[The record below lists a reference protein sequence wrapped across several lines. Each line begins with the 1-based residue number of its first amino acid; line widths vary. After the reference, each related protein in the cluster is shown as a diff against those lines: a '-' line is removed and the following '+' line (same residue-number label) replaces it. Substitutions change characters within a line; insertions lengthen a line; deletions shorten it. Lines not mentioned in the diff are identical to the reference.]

1 MKNFRL
7 SHIKKFALTLFT
19 FHCLTF
25 FLVGQSAIN
34 HPLGELTDDT
44 QTISYKGS
52 RNYKFI
58 ERSDMRVYQNG
69 KYIGL
74 QSKIVSAF
82 IIPSRTDKGLIYEG
96 DFYVDQDTNRNKAQ
110 VALGIHEAIPS
121 SFIINGDGNLTML
134 VDNGYPSFRSFPAF
148 TAKKINKGDIWDAK
162 AMRAVDPL
170 SKGIITK
177 MPIYVRY
184 TYTGDDFYNGEEVY
198 LISAQWA
205 TRYGTGGTTT
215 YVDWGGDKELDYA
228 QGSHK
233 ATIIVSKA
241 TGAALVI
248 RDTADETFVYKDGN
262 KYQFKGTISLF
273 TEYPPAIDR
282 SRLIAALKKMD
293 LLDGEEAEKL
303 LQRPVSR
310 DENAGRSSITDDDA
324 STASSTGS
332 QTSTSTDTAVPQG
345 NQKSQNNRDD
355 SWEPVNTSEWVRVGK
370 ADKSASDEK
379 ASDAKKSSNKSS
391 SSKDTSAKTEKLKKQ
406 IAEHQAKEV
415 EKESKAKAPISVDD
429 TEAGIRLTIQNLQF
443 KADSAALLPGEEK
456 RLDQIA
462 EILRLADGAQFLIEG
477 HTASTGFEAGE
488 MKLSKERADSIAA
501 ALTARGINNERFI
514 CKGSGGKKPIAS
526 NDTAEGKAL
535 NRRVEITILE

>member
-1 MKNFRL
+1 MKKIRM
-7 SHIKKFALTLFT
+7 SRIKKITSTIFVFL
-19 FHCLTF
+19 CLTF
-25 FLVGQSAIN
+25 FVTGQSAIN
-34 HPLGELTDDT
+34 HPLGDLADGAN

-58 ERSDMRVYQNG
+58 ERSDLRLYQNG
-69 KYIGL
+69 RYVGL

-82 IIPSRTDKGLIYEG
+82 IIPSWTDKGLVYEG
-96 DFYVDQDTNRNKAQ
+96 DFFVDQDTNRNKAQ

-121 SFIINGDGNLTML
+121 AFIINSDGNLTML
-134 VDNGYPSFRSFPAF
+134 VDNGYPSFRSFPTF
-148 TAKKINKGDIWDAK
+148 TSRKIQKGDIWEAK

-184 TYTGDDFYNGEEVY
+184 TYTGDDNYNGEPVY
-198 LISAQWA
+198 LISAEWA
-205 TRYGTGGTTT
+205 TRYNMGGTTT
-215 YVDWGGDKELDYA
+215 YVDWGGDKELNYA

-248 RDTADETFVYKDGN
+248 RDTVDETFVYKDGN
-262 KYQFKGTISLF
+262 KYQYKGTISLF

-293 LLDGEEAEKL
+293 LLDDEEAEKL
-303 LQRPVSR
+303 LQRPV
-310 DENAGRSSITDDDA
+310 AKDDA
-324 STASSTGS
+324 I
-332 QTSTSTDTAVPQG
+332 
-345 NQKSQNNRDD
+345 
-355 SWEPVNTSEWVRVGK
+355 
-370 ADKSASDEK
+370 
-379 ASDAKKSSNKSS
+379 ASDAKKTSGKSS
-391 SSKDTSAKTEKLKKQ
+391 LAKDTAAKTEKLKKQ
-406 IAEHQAKEV
+406 IEEHQAKT
-415 EKESKAKAPISVDD
+415 AKVTAPISVDN

-443 KADSAALLPGEEK
+443 KADSAELLPGEEK

-462 EILRLADGAQFLIEG
+462 EILRLAEGAQFLIEG
-477 HTASTGFEAGE
+477 HTADTGFEAGE

-501 ALTARGINNERFI
+501 ALSSRGIGSERFI

-535 NRRVEITILE
+535 NRRVEITILD

>member
-1 MKNFRL
+1 MKLHGLSRNKKIGGLLFNFL
-7 SHIKKFALTLFT
+7 L
-19 FHCLTF
+19 LTF
-25 FLVGQSAIN
+25 FLTGQSAIN
-34 HPLGELTDDT
+34 HPLGELSDGTSP
-44 QTISYKGS
+44 TISYKGS
-52 RNYKFI
+52 RNYKFT
-58 ERSDMRVYQNG
+58 ERSDLRVYQNG
-69 KYIGL
+69 RYIGL

-82 IIPSRTDKGLIYEG
+82 IIPGWTDMGLVYEG

-121 SFIINGDGNLTML
+121 AFIIGEDGNLTML

-148 TAKKINKGDIWDAK
+148 SSHKIKKGDVWEAK

-184 TYTGDDFYNGEEVY
+184 TYTGDDNYNGEPVY
-198 LISAQWA
+198 LITAEWA
-205 TRYGTGGTTT
+205 TRYNMGGTTM
-215 YVDWGGDKELDYA
+215 YVDWGGDKELSAA

-248 RDTADETFVYKDGN
+248 RDTVDETFVYKDGN
-262 KYQFKGTISLF
+262 KYQYKGTISLF
-273 TEYPPAIDR
+273 SEYPPAIDR

-293 LLDGEEAEKL
+293 LLDDEEAEKL
-303 LQRPVSR
+303 LQRPV
-310 DENAGRSSITDDDA
+310 AKDDA
-324 STASSTGS
+324 ISAGKT
-332 QTSTSTDTAVPQG
+332 PQEADSAAG
-345 NQKSQNNRDD
+345 KSGADNYDNDD
-355 SWEPVNTSEWVRVGK
+355 FWEPVNTSEWVSGGNPDKDKKDKTAGAGK
-370 ADKSASDEK
+370 SSDV
-379 ASDAKKSSNKSS
+379 KKSSGKSS
-391 SSKDTSAKTEKLKKQ
+391 SAKDTSAKTEKLKKQ
-406 IAEHQAKEV
+406 IEEHQAK
-415 EKESKAKAPISVDD
+415 SAKATAPISVDN

-443 KADSAALLPGEEK
+443 KADSAELLPGEEK

-462 EILRLADGAQFLIEG
+462 EILRLAEGAQFLIEG
-477 HTASTGFEAGE
+477 HTASTGYEAGE

-501 ALTARGINNERFI
+501 ALSTRGIGSERFI

>member
-1 MKNFRL
+1 MFTMKK
-7 SHIKKFALTLFT
+7 IVFALFVNL
-19 FHCLTF
+19 CLTF
-25 FLVGQSAIN
+25 FVTGQSAIN
-34 HPLGELTDDT
+34 HPLGEVSNGTN

-52 RNYKFI
+52 RNYKFT
-58 ERSDMRVYQNG
+58 ERSDLRLYQNG
-69 KYIGL
+69 RYVGL
-74 QSKIVSAF
+74 QNKIVSAF
-82 IIPSRTDKGLIYEG
+82 IIPSWTDKGLVYEG

-121 SFIINGDGNLTML
+121 SFIINSDGNLTML

-148 TAKKINKGDIWDAK
+148 TSRKIKKGDIWEAK

-184 TYTGDDFYNGEEVY
+184 TYTGDDNYNGEPVY
-198 LISAQWA
+198 LISAEWA
-205 TRYGTGGTTT
+205 TRYNMGGTTM
-215 YVDWGGDKELDYA
+215 YVDWGGDKELSAA

-233 ATIIVSKA
+233 ATIIVSKS

-248 RDTADETFVYKDGN
+248 RDTVDETFIYKDGN
-262 KYQFKGTISLF
+262 KYQYKGTISLF

-293 LLDGEEAEKL
+293 LLDDEEAEKL
-303 LQRPVSR
+303 LQWPV
-310 DENAGRSSITDDDA
+310 AKDDA
-324 STASSTGS
+324 ISAGKT
-332 QTSTSTDTAVPQG
+332 PQEADSAAG
-345 NQKSQNNRDD
+345 KSGADNYDNDD
-355 SWEPVNTSEWVRVGK
+355 SWEPVNTSEWVSGGNPDKDKKDKTAGAGK
-370 ADKSASDEK
+370 SSDV
-379 ASDAKKSSNKSS
+379 KKSSGKSS
-391 SSKDTSAKTEKLKKQ
+391 STKDTAAKTEKLKKQ
-406 IAEHQAKEV
+406 IEEHQAK
-415 EKESKAKAPISVDD
+415 SAKATVPISVDN

-443 KADSAALLPGEEK
+443 KADSAELLPGEEK

-462 EILRLADGAQFLIEG
+462 EILRLAEGAQFLIEG
-477 HTASTGFEAGE
+477 HTASTGYEAGE

-501 ALTARGINNERFI
+501 ALSTRGIGSERFI

-535 NRRVEITILE
+535 NRRVEITILD

>member
-1 MKNFRL
+1 MKKIRM
-7 SHIKKFALTLFT
+7 SRIKKITSTIFVFL
-19 FHCLTF
+19 CLTF
-25 FLVGQSAIN
+25 FVTGQSAIN
-34 HPLGELTDDT
+34 HPLGDLADGAN

-58 ERSDMRVYQNG
+58 ERSDLRLYKNG
-69 KYIGL
+69 RYVGL

-82 IIPSRTDKGLIYEG
+82 IIPSWTDKGLVYEG
-96 DFYVDQDTNRNKAQ
+96 DFFVDQDTNRNKAQ

-121 SFIINGDGNLTML
+121 SFIINSDGNLTML
-134 VDNGYPSFRSFPAF
+134 VDNGYPSFRSFPTF
-148 TAKKINKGDIWDAK
+148 TSRKIQKGDIWEAK

-184 TYTGDDFYNGEEVY
+184 TYTGDDNYNGEPVY
-198 LISAQWA
+198 LISAEWA
-205 TRYGTGGTTT
+205 TRYNMGGTTT
-215 YVDWGGDKELDYA
+215 YVDWGGDKELNYA

-248 RDTADETFVYKDGN
+248 RDTVDETFVYKDGN
-262 KYQFKGTISLF
+262 KYQYKGTISLF

-293 LLDGEEAEKL
+293 LLDDEEAEKL
-303 LQRPVSR
+303 LQRPV
-310 DENAGRSSITDDDA
+310 AKDDA
-324 STASSTGS
+324 I
-332 QTSTSTDTAVPQG
+332 
-345 NQKSQNNRDD
+345 
-355 SWEPVNTSEWVRVGK
+355 
-370 ADKSASDEK
+370 
-379 ASDAKKSSNKSS
+379 ASDAKKTSGKSS
-391 SSKDTSAKTEKLKKQ
+391 SAKNTVAKTEKLKKQ
-406 IAEHQAKEV
+406 IEEHQTKSAKV
-415 EKESKAKAPISVDD
+415 TAPISVDN

-443 KADSAALLPGEEK
+443 KADSAELLPGEEK

-462 EILRLADGAQFLIEG
+462 EILRLAEGAQFLIEG
-477 HTASTGFEAGE
+477 HTASTGYEAGE

-501 ALTARGINNERFI
+501 ALSSRGIGSERFI
-514 CKGSGGKKPIAS
+514 CKGSGDKKPIAS

-535 NRRVEITILE
+535 NRRVEITILD

>member
-293 LLDGEEAEKL
+293 LLDDEEAEKL

-310 DENAGRSSITDDDA
+310 DENAGRSSITADDA

-332 QTSTSTDTAVPQG
+332 HTSTDAAGPQG
-345 NQKSQNNRDD
+345 NQKSQDIRDD
-355 SWEPVNTSEWVRVGK
+355 SWEPVNTSEWVRGG
-370 ADKSASDEK
+370 
-379 ASDAKKSSNKSS
+379 KSS
-391 SSKDTSAKTEKLKKQ
+391 SSKDSTAKAEKLKKQ
-406 IAEHQAKEV
+406 IAEHQAKEA

-443 KADSAALLPGEEK
+443 KADSAELLPGEEK

-462 EILRLADGAQFLIEG
+462 EILRLAEGAQFLIEG
-477 HTASTGFEAGE
+477 HTASTGYEAGE

-501 ALTARGINNERFI
+501 ALTARGISSERFI

>member
-1 MKNFRL
+1 M
-7 SHIKKFALTLFT
+7 T
-19 FHCLTF
+19 
-25 FLVGQSAIN
+25 GQSAIN

-82 IIPSRTDKGLIYEG
+82 IIPSRTDKGLVYEG

-110 VALGIHEAIPS
+110 VALGIHDAIPS
-121 SFIINGDGNLTML
+121 SFIIGEDGNLTML

-148 TAKKINKGDIWDAK
+148 TSRKIKKGDVWEAK

-184 TYTGDDFYNGEEVY
+184 TYTGDDTYNGEPVY
-198 LISAQWA
+198 LISAEWA
-205 TRYGTGGTTT
+205 TRYNMGGTTM
-215 YVDWGGDKELDYA
+215 YVDWGGDKDLSAA

-241 TGAALVI
+241 SGAALVI
-248 RDTADETFVYKDGN
+248 RDTVDETFIYKDGN
-262 KYQFKGTISLF
+262 KYQYKGTISLF

-293 LLDGEEAEKL
+293 LLDDEEAEKL
-303 LQRPVSR
+303 LQRPVAKN
-310 DENAGRSSITDDDA
+310 DAA
-324 STASSTGS
+324 STGINPQGAVSSTGKDGS
-332 QTSTSTDTAVPQG
+332 DNSDYY
-345 NQKSQNNRDD
+345 D
-355 SWEPVNTSEWVRVGK
+355 SWEPVNTSEWVSGGNPDR
-370 ADKSASDEK
+370 K
-379 ASDAKKSSNKSS
+379 ASDSKKTSVKSS
-391 SSKDTSAKTEKLKKQ
+391 SAKDASAKTEKLKKQ
-406 IAEHQAKEV
+406 IEEHQAK
-415 EKESKAKAPISVDD
+415 SAKSSAPITVDN

-443 KADSAALLPGEEK
+443 KADSAELLPGEEK

-462 EILRLADGAQFLIEG
+462 EILRLAEGAQFLIEG
-477 HTASTGFEAGE
+477 HTASTGYETGE

-501 ALTARGINNERFI
+501 ALSSRGIGSERFI

-535 NRRVEITILE
+535 NRRVEITILD

>member
-1 MKNFRL
+1 MKKIRM
-7 SHIKKFALTLFT
+7 SRIKKITSTIFVFL
-19 FHCLTF
+19 CLTF
-25 FLVGQSAIN
+25 FVTGQSAIN
-34 HPLGELTDDT
+34 HPLGDLADGAN

-52 RNYKFI
+52 RNYKFT
-58 ERSDMRVYQNG
+58 ERSDLRVYKNG
-69 KYIGL
+69 RYVGL

-82 IIPSRTDKGLIYEG
+82 IIPSWTDKGLVYEG

-121 SFIINGDGNLTML
+121 SFIINSDGNLTML
-134 VDNGYPSFRSFPAF
+134 VDNGYPSFRSFPTF
-148 TAKKINKGDIWDAK
+148 TSRKIQKGDIWEAK

-184 TYTGDDFYNGEEVY
+184 TYTEDDNYNGEPVY
-198 LISAQWA
+198 LISAEWA
-205 TRYGTGGTTT
+205 TRYNMGGTTT
-215 YVDWGGDKELDYA
+215 YVDWGGDKELNYA

-233 ATIIVSKA
+233 ATIIVSKT

-248 RDTADETFVYKDGN
+248 RDTVDETFVYKDGN
-262 KYQFKGTISLF
+262 KYQYKGTISLF

-293 LLDGEEAEKL
+293 LLDDEEAEKL
-303 LQRPVSR
+303 LQRPV
-310 DENAGRSSITDDDA
+310 AKDDA
-324 STASSTGS
+324 I
-332 QTSTSTDTAVPQG
+332 
-345 NQKSQNNRDD
+345 
-355 SWEPVNTSEWVRVGK
+355 
-370 ADKSASDEK
+370 
-379 ASDAKKSSNKSS
+379 ASDAKKTSGKSS
-391 SSKDTSAKTEKLKKQ
+391 SAKNTVAKTEKLKKQ
-406 IAEHQAKEV
+406 IEEHQTKSAKV
-415 EKESKAKAPISVDD
+415 TAPISVDN

-443 KADSAALLPGEEK
+443 KADSAELLPGEEK

-462 EILRLADGAQFLIEG
+462 EILRLAEGAQFLIEG
-477 HTASTGFEAGE
+477 HTASTGYEAGE

-501 ALTARGINNERFI
+501 ALSTRGIGSERFI

-535 NRRVEITILE
+535 NRRVEITILD

>member
-1 MKNFRL
+1 MSR
-7 SHIKKFALTLFT
+7 IKKITSTIFVFL
-19 FHCLTF
+19 CLTF
-25 FLVGQSAIN
+25 FVTGQSAIN
-34 HPLGELTDDT
+34 HPLGDLADGAN

-58 ERSDMRVYQNG
+58 ERSDLRLYQNG
-69 KYIGL
+69 RYVGL

-82 IIPSRTDKGLIYEG
+82 IIPSWTDKGLVYEG
-96 DFYVDQDTNRNKAQ
+96 DFFVDQDTNRNKAQ

-121 SFIINGDGNLTML
+121 SFIINSDGNLTML
-134 VDNGYPSFRSFPAF
+134 VDNGYPSFRSFPTF
-148 TAKKINKGDIWDAK
+148 TSRKIQKGDIWEAK

-184 TYTGDDFYNGEEVY
+184 TYTGDDNYNGEPVY
-198 LISAQWA
+198 LISAEWA
-205 TRYGTGGTTT
+205 TRYNMGGTTT
-215 YVDWGGDKELDYA
+215 YVDWGGDKELNYA
-228 QGSHK
+228 HGSHK

-248 RDTADETFVYKDGN
+248 RDTVDETFIYKDGN
-262 KYQFKGTISLF
+262 KYQYKGTISLF

-293 LLDGEEAEKL
+293 LLDDEEAEKL
-303 LQRPVSR
+303 LQRPV
-310 DENAGRSSITDDDA
+310 AKDDA
-324 STASSTGS
+324 I
-332 QTSTSTDTAVPQG
+332 
-345 NQKSQNNRDD
+345 
-355 SWEPVNTSEWVRVGK
+355 
-370 ADKSASDEK
+370 
-379 ASDAKKSSNKSS
+379 ASDAKKTSGKSS
-391 SSKDTSAKTEKLKKQ
+391 SAKDTVAKTGKLKKQ
-406 IAEHQAKEV
+406 IEEHQAK
-415 EKESKAKAPISVDD
+415 SAKATAPITVDN

-443 KADSAALLPGEEK
+443 KADSAELLPGEEK

-462 EILRLADGAQFLIEG
+462 EILRLAEGAQFLIEG
-477 HTASTGFEAGE
+477 HTASTGYEAGE

-501 ALTARGINNERFI
+501 ALSTRGIGSERFI

-535 NRRVEITILE
+535 NRRVEITILD

>member
-1 MKNFRL
+1 MKKIRM
-7 SHIKKFALTLFT
+7 SRIKKITSTIFVFL
-19 FHCLTF
+19 CLTF
-25 FLVGQSAIN
+25 FVTGQSAIN
-34 HPLGELTDDT
+34 HPLGDLADGAN

-58 ERSDMRVYQNG
+58 ERSDLRLYKNG
-69 KYIGL
+69 RYVGL

-82 IIPSRTDKGLIYEG
+82 IIPSWTDKGLVYEG
-96 DFYVDQDTNRNKAQ
+96 DFFVDQDTNRNKAQ

-121 SFIINGDGNLTML
+121 SFIINSDGNLTML
-134 VDNGYPSFRSFPAF
+134 VDNGYPSFRSFPTF
-148 TAKKINKGDIWDAK
+148 TSRKIQKGDIWEAK

-184 TYTGDDFYNGEEVY
+184 TYTEDDNYNGEPVY
-198 LISAQWA
+198 LISAEWA
-205 TRYGTGGTTT
+205 TRYNMGGTTT
-215 YVDWGGDKELDYA
+215 YVDWGGDKELNYA

-248 RDTADETFVYKDGN
+248 RDTVDETFVYKDGN
-262 KYQFKGTISLF
+262 KYQYKGTISLF

-293 LLDGEEAEKL
+293 LLDDEEAEKL
-303 LQRPVSR
+303 LQRPV
-310 DENAGRSSITDDDA
+310 AKDDA
-324 STASSTGS
+324 I
-332 QTSTSTDTAVPQG
+332 
-345 NQKSQNNRDD
+345 
-355 SWEPVNTSEWVRVGK
+355 
-370 ADKSASDEK
+370 
-379 ASDAKKSSNKSS
+379 ASDAKKTSGKSS
-391 SSKDTSAKTEKLKKQ
+391 SAKNTVAKTEKLKKQ
-406 IAEHQAKEV
+406 IEEHQTKSAKV
-415 EKESKAKAPISVDD
+415 TAPISVDN

-443 KADSAALLPGEEK
+443 KADSAELLPGEEK

-462 EILRLADGAQFLIEG
+462 EILRLAEGAQFLIEG
-477 HTASTGFEAGE
+477 HTASTGYEAGE

-501 ALTARGINNERFI
+501 ALSTRGIGSERFI

-526 NDTAEGKAL
+526 NDTVEGKAL
-535 NRRVEITILE
+535 NRRVEITILD

>member
-1 MKNFRL
+1 MSL
-7 SHIKKFALTLFT
+7 IKKITSTIFVFL
-19 FHCLTF
+19 CLTF
-25 FLVGQSAIN
+25 FVTGQSAIN
-34 HPLGELTDDT
+34 HPLGDLADGAN

-58 ERSDMRVYQNG
+58 ERSDLRLYQNG
-69 KYIGL
+69 RYVGL

-82 IIPSRTDKGLIYEG
+82 IIPSWTDKGLVYEG
-96 DFYVDQDTNRNKAQ
+96 DFFVDQDTNRNKAQ

-121 SFIINGDGNLTML
+121 SFIINSDGNLTML
-134 VDNGYPSFRSFPAF
+134 VDNGYPSFRSFPTF
-148 TAKKINKGDIWDAK
+148 TSRKIHKGDIWEAK

-184 TYTGDDFYNGEEVY
+184 TYTGDDNYNGEPVY
-198 LISAQWA
+198 LISAEWA
-205 TRYGTGGTTT
+205 TRYNMGGTTT
-215 YVDWGGDKELDYA
+215 YVDWGGDKELNYA

-248 RDTADETFVYKDGN
+248 RDTVDETFVYKDGN
-262 KYQFKGTISLF
+262 KYQYKGTISLF

-293 LLDGEEAEKL
+293 LLDDEEAEKL
-303 LQRPVSR
+303 LQRPV
-310 DENAGRSSITDDDA
+310 AKDDA
-324 STASSTGS
+324 I
-332 QTSTSTDTAVPQG
+332 
-345 NQKSQNNRDD
+345 
-355 SWEPVNTSEWVRVGK
+355 
-370 ADKSASDEK
+370 
-379 ASDAKKSSNKSS
+379 ASDAKKTSGKSS
-391 SSKDTSAKTEKLKKQ
+391 SAKDTAAKTEKLKKQ
-406 IAEHQAKEV
+406 IEEHQAK
-415 EKESKAKAPISVDD
+415 SAKSATPISVDN

-443 KADSAALLPGEEK
+443 KADSAELLPGEEK

-462 EILRLADGAQFLIEG
+462 EILKLADGAQFLIEG

-501 ALTARGINNERFI
+501 ALSSRGIGSERFI

-535 NRRVEITILE
+535 NRRVEITILD

>member
-1 MKNFRL
+1 MKKIVF
-7 SHIKKFALTLFT
+7 TLFVYL
-19 FHCLTF
+19 CLTF
-25 FLVGQSAIN
+25 FVTGQSAIN
-34 HPLGELTDDT
+34 HPLGDLADGAN

-58 ERSDMRVYQNG
+58 ERSDLRLYQNG
-69 KYIGL
+69 RYVGL

-82 IIPSRTDKGLIYEG
+82 IIPSWTDKGLVYEG
-96 DFYVDQDTNRNKAQ
+96 DFFVDQDTNRNKAQ

-121 SFIINGDGNLTML
+121 SFIINSDGNLTML
-134 VDNGYPSFRSFPAF
+134 VDNGYPSFRSFPTF
-148 TAKKINKGDIWDAK
+148 TSRKIQKGDIWEAK

-184 TYTGDDFYNGEEVY
+184 TYTGDDNYNGEPVY
-198 LISAQWA
+198 LISAEWA
-205 TRYGTGGTTT
+205 TRYNMGGTTT
-215 YVDWGGDKELDYA
+215 YVDWGGDKELNYA

-248 RDTADETFVYKDGN
+248 RDTVDETFVYKDGN
-262 KYQFKGTISLF
+262 KYQYKGTISLF

-293 LLDGEEAEKL
+293 LFDDEEAEKL
-303 LQRPVSR
+303 LQRPV
-310 DENAGRSSITDDDA
+310 AKDDA
-324 STASSTGS
+324 I
-332 QTSTSTDTAVPQG
+332 
-345 NQKSQNNRDD
+345 
-355 SWEPVNTSEWVRVGK
+355 
-370 ADKSASDEK
+370 
-379 ASDAKKSSNKSS
+379 ASDAKKTSGKSS
-391 SSKDTSAKTEKLKKQ
+391 SAKNTVAKTEKLKKQ
-406 IAEHQAKEV
+406 IEEHQTKSAKV
-415 EKESKAKAPISVDD
+415 TAPISVDN

-443 KADSAALLPGEEK
+443 KADSAELLPGEEK

-462 EILRLADGAQFLIEG
+462 EILRLAEGAQFLIEG
-477 HTASTGFEAGE
+477 HTASTGYEAGE

-501 ALTARGINNERFI
+501 ALSSRGIGSERFI
-514 CKGSGGKKPIAS
+514 CKGSGDKKPIAS

-535 NRRVEITILE
+535 NRRVEITILD

>member
-1 MKNFRL
+1 MSR
-7 SHIKKFALTLFT
+7 IKKITSTIFVFL
-19 FHCLTF
+19 CLTF
-25 FLVGQSAIN
+25 FVTGQSAIN
-34 HPLGELTDDT
+34 HPLGDLADGAN

-52 RNYKFI
+52 RNYKFT
-58 ERSDMRVYQNG
+58 ERSDLRVYKNG
-69 KYIGL
+69 RYVGL

-82 IIPSRTDKGLIYEG
+82 IIPSWTDKGLVYEG

-121 SFIINGDGNLTML
+121 SFIINSDGNLTML
-134 VDNGYPSFRSFPAF
+134 VDNGYPSFRSFPTF
-148 TAKKINKGDIWDAK
+148 TSRKIQKGDIWEAK

-184 TYTGDDFYNGEEVY
+184 TYTEDDNYNGEPVY
-198 LISAQWA
+198 LISAEWA
-205 TRYGTGGTTT
+205 TRYNMGGTTT
-215 YVDWGGDKELDYA
+215 YVDWGGDKELNYA

-233 ATIIVSKA
+233 ATIIVSKT

-248 RDTADETFVYKDGN
+248 RDTVDETFVYKDGN
-262 KYQFKGTISLF
+262 KYQYKGTISLF

-293 LLDGEEAEKL
+293 LLDDEEAEKL
-303 LQRPVSR
+303 LQRPV
-310 DENAGRSSITDDDA
+310 AKDDA
-324 STASSTGS
+324 I
-332 QTSTSTDTAVPQG
+332 
-345 NQKSQNNRDD
+345 
-355 SWEPVNTSEWVRVGK
+355 
-370 ADKSASDEK
+370 
-379 ASDAKKSSNKSS
+379 ASDAKKTSGKSS
-391 SSKDTSAKTEKLKKQ
+391 SAKNTVVKTEKLKKQ
-406 IAEHQAKEV
+406 IEEHQTKSAKV
-415 EKESKAKAPISVDD
+415 TAPISVDN

-443 KADSAALLPGEEK
+443 KADSAELLPGEEK

-462 EILRLADGAQFLIEG
+462 EILRLAEGAQFLIEG
-477 HTASTGFEAGE
+477 HTASTGYEAGE

-501 ALTARGINNERFI
+501 ALSTRGIGSERFI

-535 NRRVEITILE
+535 NRRVEITILD